1 MKEEGKHRLYRL
13 MKDMEEG
20 INRIKADYE
29 DYFSI
34 ANLKVIKRIIRMLRV
49 MVMEGEREM
58 VERKVKRGKCTPKQ
72 ARSERAKIR
81 KRWT

>member
-34 ANLKVIKRIIRMLRV
+34 ANLLAIKRVIRMLRV
-49 MVMEGEREM
+49 MVIEGEQEM
-58 VERKVKRGKCTPKQ
+58 VERKVKRGKCTPRQ

>member
-34 ANLKVIKRIIRMLRV
+34 ANLLAIKRVIRMLRV
-49 MVMEGEREM
+49 MVMEGEQEM

>member
-34 ANLKVIKRIIRMLRV
+34 ANLLAIKRVIRMLRV
-49 MVMEGEREM
+49 MVIEGEREM

-72 ARSERAKIR
+72 ARSERAKNP